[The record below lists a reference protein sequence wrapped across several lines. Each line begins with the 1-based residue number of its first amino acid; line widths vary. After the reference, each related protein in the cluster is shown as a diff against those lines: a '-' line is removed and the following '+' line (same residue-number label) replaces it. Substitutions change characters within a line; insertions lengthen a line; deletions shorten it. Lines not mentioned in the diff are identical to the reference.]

1 MKILM
6 TTLLDME
13 RDRNGVVTVAH
24 ELRNLLEASGY
35 PVRMITPKNAA
46 LPDRSSVLRITRRF
60 WQATKSPG
68 GFLLQLMLTLKN
80 ISRRIASQA
89 GDIDAVIAHDVL
101 TADAALSTVAGDC
114 PILLVCHFWTKPW
127 DEFSDAG
134 LLPKHGIAINWLRR
148 KMEKVLNNPR
158 ILLVPVSRRNEKLL
172 HDILPDA
179 PQNRI
184 QLAYPGVSQPAGLS
198 IPKQQSEGIPSIINV
213 GTLEQRKNQRVLP
226 YLASALKEIGFPCRF
241 LLVGTENSDERIL
254 IATIIARLQVD
265 DFFTFYGKLER
276 DAVFKLMANADLY
289 LHTSLEESFGMTLV
303 EAMACNLPVMALAYE
318 ALSEILPDTPEAVI
332 PQDATPEQIAAMIA
346 PLLSNS
352 QRRNDLQT
360 RQHAVYQRRFSASA
374 FVSRYLEIIASA
386 ARMNS

>member
-1 MKILM
+1 
-6 TTLLDME
+6 
-13 RDRNGVVTVAH
+13 
-24 ELRNLLEASGY
+24 
-35 PVRMITPKNAA
+35 
-46 LPDRSSVLRITRRF
+46 
-60 WQATKSPG
+60 
-68 GFLLQLMLTLKN
+68 MLTLKN

-226 YLASALKEIGFPCRF
+226 SLASALKEIGFPCRF